1 MNWMDLL
8 LIFLVAWNVFRG
20 YERGLVLT
28 VFSLASYLAGWWAAS
43 KYGDLLTENLIKSD
57 AFYPPMYEWI
67 YGFLARR
74 SDRAQISYLVEESV
88 QDSWLTLPLP
98 EVAKNWLQNPEAAVQ
113 LIQGAEERLLS
124 QAAATLTLLVVSFI
138 SFVVVF
144 LVVKQVVYLLG
155 LILNGIFKLPVL
167 NALNRFGGFGAG
179 LLRSV
184 LVIWL
189 LLILT
194 TPFTAAAPQG
204 LIAEGL
210 RNSAILTW
218 FLGIR

>member
-20 YERGLVLT
+20 YERGLILT
-28 VFSLASYLAGWWAAS
+28 VFSLASYLAGWWTAS
-43 KYGDLLTENLIKSD
+43 KYSDLLTESLVRSE
-57 AFYPPMYEWI
+57 AFYLPMYEWV
-67 YGFLARR
+67 YGFLERR
-74 SDRAQISYLVEESV
+74 SDRSQISHLAEESV
-88 QDSWLTLPLP
+88 HDSWMTLPLP
-98 EVAKNWLQNPEAAVQ
+98 EVAKNWLQNPEAAAQ
-113 LIQGAEERLLS
+113 LVQGAEQKLLS
-124 QAAATLTLLVVSFI
+124 QATATLTLLIVSFI
-138 SFVVVF
+138 SFVVIF

-184 LVIWL
+184 LVIWVM
-189 LLILT
+189 LILT

-210 RNSAILTW
+210 RNSAILVW
-218 FLGIR
+218 FLGLR